1 MGLLSNIRSAVARP
15 AAMDSGLKAPKTMDF
30 GVGPAKTL
38 TAGLKRI
45 GGRGGISRLGRKGRP
60 FVSHK
65 Y

>member
-1 MGLLSNIRSAVARP
+1 MLTELRSAVGRAP
-15 AAMDSGLKAPKTMDF
+15 AATPSDLKAPKPMDF
-30 GVGPAKTL
+30 GAGPAKSL